1 MILKCSMIWTPWGNM
16 AAAVSQ
22 HGLCALDFAESQ
34 EDALV
39 LLEHRFRNAEFRWE
53 ETPLHESLQAL
64 FDSAV
69 PGLPL
74 DFSLVSLD
82 LHGTPFQ
89 LRVWEALRRI
99 PYGTVTTYGAIAAE
113 IGQKG
118 ASQAVGN
125 AVGRNPV
132 PVVIPCHR
140 VIRSDG
146 SIGGYSIGD
155 RHWNS
160 DIKRRL
166 LDWEGSLGSA

>member
-22 HGLCALDFAESQ
+22 RGLCALDFAESQ

-64 FDSAV
+64 FGSAV
-69 PGLPL
+69 PGLLL
-74 DFSLVSLD
+74 DFSLVPLD

-113 IGQKG
+113 IGRKG

-155 RHWNS
+155 HHWNS
-160 DIKRRL
+160 DIKLRL
-166 LDWEGSLGSA
+166 LDWEGWRMVK

>member
-16 AAAVSQ
+16 VAVVSQ
-22 HGLCALDFAESQ
+22 RGLCALDFAESQ
-34 EDALV
+34 EGALV
-39 LLEHRFRNAEFRWE
+39 LLERRFRNAEFRWE
-53 ETPLHESLQAL
+53 DTPLHVSLKAL
-64 FDSAV
+64 FGKAV
-69 PGLPL
+69 PGQPI
-74 DFSLVSLD
+74 DFSSVSLD

-99 PYGTVTTYGAIAAE
+99 PYGTVTTYGTLAAE
-113 IGQKG
+113 IGRKG

-160 DIKRRL
+160 DIKLRL
-166 LDWEGSLGSA
+166 LDWEGWRMVK